1 MFANFLDILE
11 FLYLSCNVSLL
22 LLDNAATTVITVHVI
37 IKCDLLMTLVGIPD
51 KTSGG
56 ISCVTCIYRIYVVWL
71 FVTVNPNALCPVK
84 GYTYLKVVSA
94 IFLIVLFCMSK
105 REQSWSKEKC
115 FLFHF
120 ESSFCSWDNQVLTFP
135 ILKCHD
141 VIRCLSMKH
150 ETHFTE

>member
-71 FVTVNPNALCPVK
+71 FVTVNPNALCPLK

-94 IFLIVLFCMSK
+94 IFLIVCFVCLKENTCGARKNVFYFTSKALF
-105 REQSWSKEKC
+105 
-115 FLFHF
+115 
-120 ESSFCSWDNQVLTFP
+120 VLEIIKF
-135 ILKCHD
+135 
-141 VIRCLSMKH
+141 
-150 ETHFTE
+150 

>member
-71 FVTVNPNALCPVK
+71 FVTVNPNALCPAK

-94 IFLIVLFCMSK
+94 IFLIVCFVCLKESNCGARKNVFYFTSKALF
-105 REQSWSKEKC
+105 
-115 FLFHF
+115 
-120 ESSFCSWDNQVLTFP
+120 VLEIIKF
-135 ILKCHD
+135 
-141 VIRCLSMKH
+141 
-150 ETHFTE
+150 